1 MKARVAVSSPSAL
14 FGLAFD
20 LCRSG
25 LSKQLRRLLRRTVF
39 LGAQRRTRITDS
51 PLSPASG
58 PPTPNPRRAPSFQS
72 YSTLC
77 DISAAHTI
85 DRAYLMT
92 IHQCVKNSKARHTAP
107 LLPRR
112 LSRYRIQRI
121 SHCAA
126 TAAYRCAAVIEPRS
140 PICSKLIKAPIKLR
154 PPSPPNQHNSVTIGA
169 ASYGGCLHGR

>member
-20 LCRSG
+20 LQR

-39 LGAQRRTRITDS
+39 LGAQRRTRITDL

-58 PPTPNPRRAPSFQS
+58 PPTPNPRRASSFQS

-107 LLPRR
+107 PLPRR

-126 TAAYRCAAVIEPRS
+126 TAAYRCAAALEPRS
-140 PICSKLIKAPIKLR
+140 ADLLQAHQSASRVCSH
-154 PPSPPNQHNSVTIGA
+154 S
-169 ASYGGCLHGR
+169 